1 MANFCFCN
9 SMLPSTLTGHPLG
22 YFSRSYMFQLGF
34 SNGGTKNRIG
44 KLPSCLVGYFGGDSY
59 LDGLGIN
66 NLQDKCGTLLDP
78 ETLTQAGKFREPI
91 RFSSSPNS
99 YLPASNP
106 DKSLHL
112 PKIDMALKTQTYRP
126 TVGIFVIIPGS
137 AN

>member
-22 YFSRSYMFQLGF
+22 SFNSFYMSQLGF
-34 SNGGTKNRIG
+34 SNGGTTNRIG
-44 KLPSCLVGYFGGDSY
+44 KLATFLVGYFGGDSY
-59 LDGLGIN
+59 LNGPGIS
-66 NLQDKCGTLLDP
+66 KCGTLLDP
-78 ETLTQAGKFREPI
+78 ETLTQAGKFLEPI